1 MTPLRERFIEDM
13 RLRNFTENTISNYV
27 RAIRQFA
34 DYYKTSP
41 AKLTP
46 DQLRKY
52 LVYLSTEKKAAQGTY
67 NQVVAALRLFYRSTL
82 NRPEFVQGICFSK
95 KEKKLP
101 VVLSREEVDRF
112 FKSLHSLKHRAILM
126 TTYGSGLRVTEAIC
140 LRADDIDSDR
150 MMIRVRCGKRKKQRY
165 VVLSSVLL
173 QVLREYW
180 KAAKPVDFLFPG
192 RGKSGHI
199 SRVAVFNACKRA
211 MKEAG
216 ISKNVSPHTMRHSF
230 ATHLLEDGTDIRT
243 IQMLLGHRSIG
254 TTALYTHVAR
264 GSVLSTTSPLES
276 LGQASSKDRN
286 HA

>member
-1 MTPLRERFIEDM
+1 
-13 RLRNFTENTISNYV
+13 
-27 RAIRQFA
+27 
-34 DYYKTSP
+34 
-41 AKLTP
+41 
-46 DQLRKY
+46 
-52 LVYLSTEKKAAQGTY
+52 
-67 NQVVAALRLFYRSTL
+67 
-82 NRPEFVQGICFSK
+82 
-95 KEKKLP
+95 
-101 VVLSREEVDRF
+101 
-112 FKSLHSLKHRAILM
+112 M

-192 RGKSGHI
+192 RGKAGHI

-216 ISKNVSPHTMRHSF
+216 ISKNVSPHTIRHSF